1 MNKFLFFKISAII
14 FFIGC
19 TSNISKSSEIDL
31 KFKAL
36 DSDVTGVTFNNQ
48 LKSNTDLNIIE
59 YLYYYNGGGVAL
71 GDINNDGLDDIFFS
85 GNEVNDHLYL
95 NQGNMVFKNISKS
108 SGIANQNNWST
119 GASMADVNNDGFID
133 IYVSTVSD
141 YKNLKGHNRLYIN
154 NGDLTFTESSKKI
167 GLDFE
172 GFGTHASFFD
182 YDNDGDL
189 DVYLLNHTI
198 HTPRN
203 YGRSDRRITRDE
215 KSGDRLYEN
224 LLNEGTLEFIEVTD
238 KAGIFSSSLGYGL
251 ALSTVDINNDGYI
264 DIYVGNDF
272 HENDYLYIN
281 NGDKTFSELSSMKLS
296 HTSRFTMGVDI
307 ADINGD
313 LIQDIFTLDMMPY
326 KSDIFMKSG
335 GEDSDKVSQI
345 KKDYGY
351 NEQFA
356 RNHMQLGSKQGIFKD
371 VALITN
377 TYASDWSWSVLIED
391 FDNDT
396 DRDIFITN
404 GIFKR
409 PNDLD
414 FINFQSNVL
423 YENYNGDDDK
433 LEQDLID
440 QMPMLKLSNTLFLQ
454 ESEFNFRMLGESI
467 GIPPSYSNGSAVSDL
482 DNDGDLDLV
491 SNNIN
496 EEAQILENQSNNLN
510 NSFIKLNI
518 KNKNGSPSLGAK
530 VIIHAAEK
538 TLKKE
543 INNSR
548 GFASTSS
555 SIVHFGLSN
564 SEIVDSV
571 EVKWLDG
578 TSNKFYDLDVNQ
590 IHNISPKYSN
600 LSSDFK
606 KDSDVFELEEIDFK
620 HRENNYLDYE
630 REPLMPE
637 RLSIEGPAYVSSD
650 FNGDGVKDIFI
661 GGAKLQSPKLF
672 IQTSK
677 GLFNEVNNL
686 AFSQDSQFEDVDAA
700 AFDFDQDGD
709 MDIYVMSGGNEYVD
723 GDPNLMDRLY
733 INNGNAVFNKFPAN
747 LPSTNGGSISSA
759 DFNNDGYPDLFIG
772 SRSIPGGYGLSPV
785 SIIVKSTP
793 DTDSYFE
800 VVAQSP
806 LGMVTDSKY
815 ADINN
820 DGIMDLVVIGDW
832 MPISIL
838 IGEGD
843 NKFTNQT
850 TNYNLGKSSGFWNT
864 VEIVDINKDGKLD
877 IIAGNSGLN
886 HKWKA
891 NQEFPV
897 KVYLDDF
904 DDNSSLDPIIFYN
917 FFGDPVPFASRD
929 KLVNSL
935 PYLKKKFL
943 KYNDFVDARDIVSLT
958 DRKEIFETKLVNEM
972 RSMLYIQD
980 QENKFIPQPLP
991 HQLQISSIEDF
1002 FVDDEKIYYVGNFSG
1017 YVSELGPSL
1026 SNSGGVLIGFDGN
1039 GFIEHKSL
1047 GLPINYEGRHIDKLN
1062 NNTLLIIGNN
1072 NQAYRLN
1079 LDEK

>member
-1 MNKFLFFKISAII
+1 MNKFFFCQISAII
-14 FFIGC
+14 FFVGC
-19 TSNISKSSEIDL
+19 TSNNNKSSEFDL

-36 DSDVTGVTFNNQ
+36 DSEFTGVTFKNE
-48 LKSNTDLNIIE
+48 LKSNNDLNIIE

-85 GNEVNDHLYL
+85 GNEVNDELYL
-95 NQGNMVFKNISKS
+95 NQGNMVFKNISES
-108 SGIANQNNWST
+108 SGITNQNYWSN
-119 GASMADVNNDGFID
+119 GVSMADVNNDGYVD

-167 GLDFE
+167 GLDFQ

-203 YGRSDRRITRDE
+203 YGRSDRRVIRDE
-215 KSGDRLYEN
+215 KSGDRFYEN

-251 ALSTVDINNDGYI
+251 ALSTVDINNDGFI

-281 NGDKTFSELSSMKLS
+281 NGDKTFSELSNKKLS

-313 LIQDIFTLDMMPY
+313 LTQDIFTLDMMPY

-351 NEQFA
+351 NEQLA

-371 VALITN
+371 VALVTN
-377 TYASDWSWSVLIED
+377 TYASDWSWSVLLED

-396 DRDIFITN
+396 DTDIFITN
-404 GIFKR
+404 GIYKR

-433 LEQDLID
+433 LEKDLID

-454 ESEFNFRMLGESI
+454 ESKFDFRMLGESI

-496 EEAQILENQSNNLN
+496 EEAQILENQSNNLK
-510 NSFIKLNI
+510 NSFIKLSI

-530 VIIHAAEK
+530 VIAHFDGK

-555 SIVHFGLSN
+555 SIVHFGLAN
-564 SEIVDSV
+564 NKIVDSI

-578 TSNKFYDLDVNQ
+578 TSNKFYDLDPNQ
-590 IHNISPKYSN
+590 IHNISPQSSSLTSN
-600 LSSDFK
+600 FDENLFQFD
-606 KDSDVFELEEIDFK
+606 LEELDYK
-620 HRENNYLDYE
+620 HNENNYLDYE

-650 FNGDGVKDIFI
+650 FNGDGLKDIFI
-661 GGAKLQSPKLF
+661 GGAKLQSPKLL
-672 IQTSK
+672 IQTSD

-772 SRSIPGGYGLSPV
+772 SRSIPGGYGLSPI

-800 VVAQSP
+800 VVAQSS

-850 TNYNLGKSSGFWNT
+850 TSYNLGKSSGFWNT

-891 NQEFPV
+891 NEQFPV

-904 DDNSSLDPIIFYN
+904 DENSSLDPIIYYN

-943 KYNDFVDARDIVSLT
+943 KYNDFVEARDIVSLT
-958 DRKEIFETKLVNEM
+958 ERKDIFEIKLVNEM

-980 QENKFIPQPLP
+980 NENKFIPLPLP
-991 HQLQISSIEDF
+991 NELQISTIEDF
-1002 FVDDEKIYYVGNFSG
+1002 YIDEDKIYYVGNFSG

-1026 SNSGGVLIGFDGN
+1026 SNSGGVLIGFDGYD
-1039 GFIEHKSL
+1039 FVDHKSL
-1047 GLPINYEGRHIDKLN
+1047 GLPINYEGRHIDKIN

-1072 NQAYRLN
+1072 NKALRLN